1 MATNSNLPD
10 KINRTEFLEIYPP
23 LNFSMSLS
31 KNDIKNSYDAIK
43 GNFTSL
49 AKIRKDH
56 GAETLFDFVT
66 IWLVKLNEYVFGRS
80 EKQMTDY
87 QISETTMLIIDT
99 YYYLNIAEVAI
110 IFKKIKSGSY
120 GKIFGEL
127 NGVFIMESFSQYF
140 KERQT
145 AQIKIEAEKR
155 KIQRA
160 ENFDNTDDYVPMPES
175 IKSKILSM
183 ENRILLFK
191 S

>member
-1 MATNSNLPD
+1 
-10 KINRTEFLEIYPP
+10 
-23 LNFSMSLS
+23 
-31 KNDIKNSYDAIK
+31 
-43 GNFTSL
+43 
-49 AKIRKDH
+49 
-56 GAETLFDFVT
+56 
-66 IWLVKLNEYVFGRS
+66 
-80 EKQMTDY
+80 
-87 QISETTMLIIDT
+87 
-99 YYYLNIAEVAI
+99 
-110 IFKKIKSGSY
+110 
-120 GKIFGEL
+120 
-127 NGVFIMESFSQYF
+127 MESFSQYF